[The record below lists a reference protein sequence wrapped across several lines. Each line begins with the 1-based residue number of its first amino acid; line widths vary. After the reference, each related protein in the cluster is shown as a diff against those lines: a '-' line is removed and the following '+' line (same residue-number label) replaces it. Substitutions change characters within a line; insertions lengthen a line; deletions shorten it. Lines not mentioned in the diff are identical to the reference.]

1 MSLRHRLQ
9 ALAVLACVI
18 AVSSAL
24 AGSSAFSAS
33 SEEARVET
41 SPGKNGR
48 IAFTRYADAN
58 RSSGSIYVID
68 ANGKNAHRVTR
79 APAGAR
85 DTQPD
90 WSPDGSLLVF
100 ERQYDDREWE
110 TYSVRPDGSSLTR
123 IDPGCPG
130 VPGAELCES
139 SQPALSPD
147 GTKIAYT
154 SAYGRLRK
162 INGDTWIDVGAIA
175 VMNVDGSERRQL
187 TQLKRPTSSEHTQP
201 FWSPDGR
208 RIGFVRANFI
218 ATPRGQ
224 QAIFVMN
231 ANGTGIR
238 RVTPWAMQA
247 GDHPDWS
254 PDGKWI
260 VFRSPGHGGFAGTDL
275 YRVHPNG
282 AGLQPLTK
290 TKADVEVFSASY
302 SPDGKSIVF
311 AQTGRGGLPDL
322 YVMRSDGSGVRQLTR
337 TARWDSAPDW
347 AAK

>member
-1 MSLRHRLQ
+1 MFLKRRRIQ
-9 ALAVLACVI
+9 VMGVLAFVI
-18 AVSSAL
+18 ALSSMLSVHSARSAPADESAVS
-24 AGSSAFSAS
+24 
-33 SEEARVET
+33 T

-58 RSSGSIYVID
+58 RSSGSIYVLD

-90 WSPDGSLLVF
+90 WSRDGSLLVF
-100 ERQYDDREWE
+100 ERQYEDREWE

-130 VPGAELCES
+130 VPDTEICET

-147 GTKIAYT
+147 GTKIAHT
-154 SAYGRLRK
+154 NAYGRVSREK
-162 INGDTWIDVGAIA
+162 NRQGWIDVGAIA
-175 VMNVDGSERRQL
+175 VMNVDGSDRRQL
-187 TQLKRPTSSEHTQP
+187 TQLKRPTPSEDTQP
-201 FWSPDGR
+201 FWSPDGK
-208 RIGFVRANFI
+208 RIGFVRANFL
-218 ATPRGQ
+218 ATPRGK

-260 VFRSPGHGGFAGTDL
+260 VFRSPEPGGFAGTDL

-282 AGLQPLTK
+282 TGLQPLTK
-290 TKADVEVFSASY
+290 TKADVEVFAASY

-311 AQTGRGGLPDL
+311 AQTGKGGLPDRL
-322 YVMRSDGSGVRQLTR
+322 EGDKS
-337 TARWDSAPDW
+337 
-347 AAK
+347 